1 MSKFYAELKSSTN
14 SFADKQSTDL
24 GKAARTGNL
33 IDTEPVV
40 LVCSNCGEKLVTIKV
55 TRPKA
60 KIKSYIIAEC
70 CHCGDKSFKSEIFG
84 SFLIGGTDTTSI
96 RDYPME
102 TSSDSEYFIQN
113 IIVKTKKY
121 KDDKET

>member
-1 MSKFYAELKSSTN
+1 MSRFYTELKSSSD
-14 SFADKQSTDL
+14 SFADKQSTKL
-24 GKAARTGNL
+24 GKEARTGQL
-33 IDTEPVV
+33 VDTEP
-40 LVCSNCGEKLVTIKV
+40 LIITCSNCGEKLTTIKV

-102 TSSDSEYFIQN
+102 TSSDSTYFIQD

-121 KDDKET
+121 NSD